1 MRIFSIATTLSV
13 LVVLS
18 GCNAPGTPENQLSQN
33 SAGNV
38 THALH
43 AQLDAA
49 QNFVQSVQE
58 QLIGVDQIVQQPTEP
73 EDSIIE
79 TPAPS
84 IELDK
89 NGFKLNGEYTLLRGG
104 SLQWF
109 KIPET
114 EWADRLQRFK
124 ASGFNT
130 IDLYVAWNLHEP
142 RPGEFDFETY
152 DLAKFL
158 DMAHELGLYIYLR
171 PGPYFTNEWN
181 GGGVPSWLIPH
192 TTKDSLEED
201 GLYNL
206 RTADPDYLAISARY
220 LNELNRVV
228 SPYFIENGGP
238 IILYSVENE
247 YDWFETIFEGE
258 KAFTLDGKPERP
270 TEQQLQTKEYLGE
283 LRDVVRQSS
292 ETLPITT
299 CPGKPEVSGMGDV
312 EGIVPMPNI
321 YCSDYLEKRAMDIVT
336 SMHDPEQ
343 FGGAYVDFPS
353 ATTET
358 SRQPAMMKRLVMG
371 GLDGYFGFNI
381 FGSHQEGRNNSVV
394 AQVNG
399 PDVRCYGN
407 SPASLSAFQPE
418 TIFDFTIDNLLAGFV
433 SPVVG
438 YFHNVIDYGGIVTP
452 SGVMKPQFYQFR
464 RANLFFDDFQGTIGE
479 QEYPNRSG
487 GWWWWSYEDD
497 RVTVDHNS
505 IGAAEGWSKYHYWY
519 EGSNGEKI
527 LSVLNE
533 SHYDQVISPES
544 IYFDGETLP
553 MYTELTVPA
562 EEFPQGELGDLEADY
577 AMLLVSNL
585 KLNESL
591 KMAYSTSEVLMHR
604 SRGDEKLLVIY
615 GKANTEGELVLENL
629 GSEVNFILPE
639 GVEMVNS
646 TANRYAFVYEYS
658 GLKSILVETAGEPDQ
673 RIVILTTDL
682 AGRTWHH
689 QDNHGDALT
698 IGLDYVVYER
708 GDNGSLSLDYEQ
720 EQMFAEYYIWSPSTS
735 VDGFERYSI
744 SREAEFATLPDI
756 SAGTVA
762 VMDTLEQ
769 GKDLNESRSIGDTLA
784 PLEEL
789 GFFKGHYL
797 YEADV
802 YLDHVPY
809 FFWDERSFYVQ
820 HASDIVGVYVN
831 GHYIT
836 TVVPMG
842 TEIHND
848 SWVANYVF
856 EDVVPYLQ
864 EGLNQIAFKVEIW
877 GHGSFMWARGK
888 LTNTHLAAPA
898 LGYDGFKGLYGEA
911 TLAGAPLENWRVTPL
926 WTDDYILHSEHEETP
941 TEFPYSFTPGESM
954 RYTTHFSSDAVPS
967 RDDFHAPMVLEI
979 KGKSSKA
986 TIFLNGRLIGR
997 WLSDNDWLA
1006 QGSWVR
1012 GIRDMW
1018 MTISPDHFPVAPGI
1032 LYDDGR
1038 DNELVVLFED
1048 VSEADSGQSGYVDSV
1063 RLTYS
1068 EEDFI
1073 NVDGVTETL
1082 VHTWEKGSIQIS
1094 P

>member
-1 MRIFSIATTLSV
+1 MRIFKATTAMLALLLLSA
-13 LVVLS
+13 
-18 GCNAPGTPENQLSQN
+18 CQAPINEQERLSQN
-33 SAGNV
+33 GVANV
-38 THALH
+38 TNALH
-43 AQLDAA
+43 QQLKALLGFAQPA
-49 QNFVQSVQE
+49 QEEYLSIEQIIQEPTTSDDIQDSVQ
-58 QLIGVDQIVQQPTEP
+58 
-73 EDSIIE
+73 
-79 TPAPS
+79 APS
-84 IELDK
+84 IELNK
-89 NGFKLNGEYTLLRGG
+89 NGFKLNGKYTLLRGG

-114 EWADRLQRFK
+114 EWQDRLQRFK

-152 DLAKFL
+152 NLPKFL
-158 DMAHELGLYIYLR
+158 DIAHALGLYIYLR

-206 RTADPDYLAISARY
+206 RTADPDYLAVSARY
-220 LNELNRVV
+220 LNALNQVV

-270 TEQQLQTKEYLGE
+270 SEQALNTGEYLGE
-283 LRDVVRQSS
+283 LRDIVRQST

-312 EGIVPMPNI
+312 EGVVPMPNI

-343 FGGAYVDFPS
+343 FGGAYVDYPS

-358 SRQPAMMKRLVMG
+358 NRQPAMMKRLVMG

-399 PDVRCYGN
+399 PDTRCYGN
-407 SPASLSAFQPE
+407 SPAALGAFQPE

-438 YFHNVIDYGGIVTP
+438 YFHNVIDYGGIVSP
-452 SGVMKPQFYQFR
+452 SGVMRPQFYQFR
-464 RANLFFDDFQGTIGE
+464 RANLFFDDFQETIGG

-487 GWWWWSYEDD
+487 GWWWSYEDD
-497 RVTVDHNS
+497 RVTIDHGH
-505 IGAAEGWSKYHYWY
+505 IGAAEGWSRYHYWY
-519 EGSNGEKI
+519 EGTRGEKI

-533 SHYDQVISPES
+533 SHVDQVLSPES

-553 MYTELTVPA
+553 LYTELTVPA
-562 EEFPQGELGDLEADY
+562 EQFPQGELGDLETDY
-577 AMLLVSNL
+577 AMLLVANL
-585 KLNESL
+585 ELNSSL
-591 KMAYSTSEVLMHR
+591 NMAYSTSEVLMHR
-604 SRGDEKLLVIY
+604 SLDDEKLLILY
-615 GKANTEGELVLENL
+615 GKENTQGELVLEKL
-629 GSEVNFILPE
+629 AGDVNFTLPE
-639 GVEMVNS
+639 GVELVDSND
-646 TANRYAFVYEYS
+646 NRYAFVYEHS
-658 GLKSILVETAGEPDQ
+658 GLKSMLVETTGEQDL

-689 QDNHGDALT
+689 QDSNGAGLT
-698 IGLDYVVYER
+698 IGLDYVVYQR
-708 GDNGSLSLDYEQ
+708 GDDGALALEYEQ
-720 EQMFAEYYIWSPSTS
+720 EQIFAEYYIWIQDDST
-735 VDGFERYSI
+735 DGFQRFTI
-744 SREAEFATLPDI
+744 SRDIQFASLPDI
-756 SAGTVA
+756 SAGTISA
-762 VMDTLEQ
+762 INALEQ
-769 GKDLNESRSIGDTLA
+769 GLVNSATRSIGDSPQ

-789 GFFKGHYL
+789 DFFKGHYL

-802 YLDHVPY
+802 YLDHVPF

-820 HASDIVGVYVN
+820 HASDIVGIYVN

-856 EDVVPYLQ
+856 EDVVPYLH

-888 LTNTHLAAPA
+888 LSNTHLAAPA

-926 WTDDYILHSEHEETP
+926 WTDDYILGAELEEVQ
-941 TEFPYSFTPGESM
+941 TEFPYTFGSGESA
-954 RYTTHFSSDAVPS
+954 RYTTHFATEEIPN
-967 RDDFHAPMVLEI
+967 RADFHAPMVIEI
-979 KGKSSKA
+979 KGKSSKG

-1012 GIRDMW
+1012 GRRDMW
-1018 MTISPDHFPVAPGI
+1018 MTISPDHFPIAPGT

-1038 DNELVVLFED
+1038 ANQLVVLFED
-1048 VSEADSGQSGYVDSV
+1048 VSDADSNRPGYIDSV

-1073 NVDGVTETL
+1073 NVDGTTEPL
-1082 VHTWEKGSIQIS
+1082 VHTWEKGSILIN